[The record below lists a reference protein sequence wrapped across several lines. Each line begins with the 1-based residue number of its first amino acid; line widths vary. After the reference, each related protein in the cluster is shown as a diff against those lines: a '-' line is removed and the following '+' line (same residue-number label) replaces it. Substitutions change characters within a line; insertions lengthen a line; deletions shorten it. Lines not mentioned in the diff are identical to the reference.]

1 MHPIKA
7 ILFDLDGTLLDTLQ
21 DLTASTNYA
30 LHHFGFPERSL
41 EEVRSFVGNG
51 VRRLMKQAVPPHITD
66 SQFEEIFS
74 VFKDYYFKH
83 CNDYT
88 QPYPHIMTLL
98 QELKRQGIKMGVVS
112 NKWHLAVE
120 ELCHQYFPDTIS
132 IAIGESEKIPRKP
145 SPEGTLFAL
154 QELQC
159 QANEVLYVG
168 DSDIDIMTAQNA
180 GIECISVTWGF
191 RNEDFLKAHHAKNII
206 RQPLELLNI
215 IRERKDVQ

>member
-1 MHPIKA
+1 MRPIKA

-30 LHHFGFPERSL
+30 LHHFGLPERSL

-112 NKWHLAVE
+112 NKWHSAVQ
-120 ELCHQYFPDTIS
+120 ELCNQFFPDTIS
-132 IAIGESEKIPRKP
+132 IAIGESEQIPRKP
-145 SPEGTLFAL
+145 CPEGTLFAL

-168 DSDIDIMTAQNA
+168 DSDIDIMTAKNA
-180 GIECISVTWGF
+180 EIECISVTWGF
-191 RNEDFLKAHHAKNII
+191 RNEDFLKAHNAKILI
-206 RQPLELLNI
+206 QQPLELLDM
-215 IRERKDVQ
+215 IRERTNPQ